1 MNHVNKL
8 LTSIIIYCLISYLLS
23 LPNIFIG
30 LLFSIIGSQ
39 ISIILPKNYQNS
51 LIILLIISCFS
62 FVYPVIFIPISI
74 GFLSNIFISLL
85 SKNGCL
91 LLYPF
96 SSMSFT
102 GPKNYLKNG
111 SKEEKAVT
119 TFLLVLAMT
128 TIIFSLFGNE
138 IISDINDNEG
148 ILNYYNNR
156 NDNKSDF
163 MSNHYG
169 VNNSGYTHYVNI
181 DAGDVGINKNITT
194 IDYNRS
200 EDNRT
205 TTTIITEY
213 RP

>member
-1 MNHVNKL
+1 MNHGNKL

-102 GPKNYLKNG
+102 GPNNYLKKG

-169 VNNSGYTHYVNI
+169 ENNSGYTHYVNI